1 MKVLS
6 GKSCHLMVEI
16 LIVEGHTLIREY
28 LRSVLERLGH
38 KVTEAR
44 DGAEGLELARLK
56 PPAIVFIDTL
66 MPTMDGHEFVSALRS
81 QPGQSTL
88 PVIFWTANFAA
99 CCTVSGRELPVFCTR
114 SGQANHSRK
123 SEGCP
128 RSTEYG

>member
-44 DGAEGLELARLK
+44 DGAEGLELARLTS
-56 PPAIVFIDTL
+56 PAIVFIDIL
-66 MPTMDGHEFVSALRS
+66 MPTMDGYEFVSALRS
-81 QPGQSTL
+81 NLGNL
-88 PVIFWTANFAA
+88 
-99 CCTVSGRELPVFCTR
+99 L
-114 SGQANHSRK
+114 
-123 SEGCP
+123 CP
-128 RSTEYG
+128 